1 MYINRDLEIIQS
13 KLNLKI
19 DNKEL
24 NLIKYLSCLWKIRL
38 IESLYLVYSSKRTSI
53 ISSLEFLQKMGLS
66 LRRVVRTNLTGDEV
80 NENSILLLK
89 HSGLYKLK
97 I

>member
-24 NLIKYLSCLWKIRL
+24 NLIKYLSCL
-38 IESLYLVYSSKRTSI
+38 
-53 ISSLEFLQKMGLS
+53 
-66 LRRVVRTNLTGDEV
+66 
-80 NENSILLLK
+80 
-89 HSGLYKLK
+89 
-97 I
+97 